1 MIYNLYPVENIR
13 YPLEFS
19 PGRKWLHQKTNNK
32 KNLLIC
38 IGDSWTWGDSLG
50 KTTLE
55 YNDEES
61 RYEQFYTNRLA
72 EKLNSDW
79 LMIAWCGTN
88 NDWIINQYEII
99 KKFIE
104 QKYYK
109 NYNKIYVHVCL
120 TELFRELNQIKGI
133 NDVFKK
139 KLVLI
144 KDKTFKQFCDFY
156 FNLTVL
162 NKLKKLSPIPKSHI
176 FSKNFWDIGV
186 DCGQY
191 NFVNNTWQQ
200 LLFEKTN
207 IEDKEILPVVSGIG
221 IDPLVSFL
229 EENKLTDLKYDFSKI
244 LIKINKRVDNMIDCT
259 LNHKKATKHPTR
271 EGHQIWA
278 DYLYNYYKDL

>member
-1 MIYNLYPVENIR
+1 MSIRLFPSRFIKEPIHWYKDREWIYESINGN
-13 YPLEFS
+13 
-19 PGRKWLHQKTNNK
+19 

-50 KTTLE
+50 KTSPE
-55 YNDEES
+55 YNDADS
-61 RYEQFYTNRLA
+61 RYKQFYTSNLA
-72 EKLNSDW
+72 KKLNGDW
-79 LMIAWCGTN
+79 LMIACCGSSN
-88 NDWIINQYEII
+88 NWILDRYEKVTQAISTG
-99 KKFIE
+99 
-104 QKYYK
+104 YYK
-109 NYNKIYVHVCL
+109 NYDNVYVHVCL

-144 KDKTFKQFCDFY
+144 NGKTFKQFCDFY

-162 NKLKKLSPIPKSHI
+162 NKLKKLSPIPKTHI
-176 FSKNFWDIGV
+176 FSKNFWDIDV

-207 IEDKEILPVVSGIG
+207 IKDKEILPVVSGVG
-221 IDPLVSFL
+221 IIPLVSFL
-229 EENKLTDLKYDFSKI
+229 EENKLTDLKYDFSKM

>member
-1 MIYNLYPVENIR
+1 MSYSLYPVENR
-13 YPLEFS
+13 KHSLEFS

-50 KTTLE
+50 KTTRE
-55 YNDEES
+55 YNDEEA

-79 LMIAWCGTN
+79 LIIALCGVN
-88 NDWIINQYEII
+88 NDWIINQYRFV
-99 KKFIE
+99 KKLIE
-104 QKYYK
+104 QGYYK

-120 TELFRELNQIKGI
+120 TELFRELGNNLIQHSIKKNLSGI
-133 NDVFKK
+133 EN
-139 KLVLI
+139 
-144 KDKTFKQFCDFY
+144 FKQFCDVY
-156 FNLTVL
+156 FDLTVL
-162 NKLKKLSPIPKSHI
+162 NKLKKLSPIPKTHI
-176 FSKNFWDIGV
+176 FSKNFWDIDV
-186 DCGQY
+186 DCGHY
-191 NFVNNTWQQ
+191 NFVNDVWQQ

-207 IEDKEILPVVSGIG
+207 IEDKEILPVISGIG

-229 EENKLTDLKYDFSKI
+229 QENKLKELSYDFSKM
-244 LIKINKRVDNMIDCT
+244 LIKINKRIDNMTSCP